1 MNNCFVNLYKGMV
14 EERAKKMAQKYDGQF
29 CILTNGE
36 KLKNVKSGA
45 EIAFYS
51 PAQKSY
57 ECNGGAYIFNLG
69 NGISILTCSDEFAQ
83 EMIPLFKD
91 ATRGVWVWCYNNGV
105 VLDTDDEK
113 IRKMAL
119 RCGKPL

>member
-83 EMIPLFKD
+83 YPKDTLRLSGECPLWILNCQNHVIF
-91 ATRGVWVWCYNNGV
+91 
-105 VLDTDDEK
+105 L
-113 IRKMAL
+113 L
-119 RCGKPL
+119 Q